1 MEALLKK
8 GKYNSGERP
17 SEHRISE
24 KGFLKKH
31 RGSIMHNLIELEPI
45 DCGRD
50 PRLPGN
56 VLSIANTNSN
66 GYFLQKCREKEMQPH
81 PARMQIGLVNFFIN
95 FLTGKNDLILDPFA
109 GSNTTGF
116 CAERLSRRWISIE
129 TEKEYAKQSK
139 VRFSDPLLK
148 K

>member
-1 MEALLKK
+1 
-8 GKYNSGERP
+8 
-17 SEHRISE
+17 
-24 KGFLKKH
+24 
-31 RGSIMHNLIELEPI
+31 MHNLIELEPI
-45 DCGRD
+45 NSSRD

-66 GYFLQKCREKEMQPH
+66 GYFLQKCRENDMQPH

-95 FLTGKNDLILDPFA
+95 FLTSKNDLIIDPFA

-116 CAERLSRRWISIE
+116 CAERLGRRWISIE

-139 VRFSDPLLK
+139 LRFGDPIFK
-148 K
+148 KT